1 MSEEATR
8 LVPGGG
14 DSEAGNGDAPGRAD
28 IQDDSMV
35 VDVEAEA
42 DSRDK
47 QASTSLRPPPR
58 KRRRTVISCTQCH
71 RRKQKCDRK
80 LPCANCIT
88 RHKQD
93 GCEYESDAPTA
104 RELQKHRNAED
115 GAFSVR
121 VAARPG
127 DNDSHWRGTPAD
139 GGSASSSSSKPV
151 NFGYSHTG
159 ASTLGFLQKLED
171 AQSPLSHLNP
181 DNMGRGDHFNTR
193 ERYKTLI
200 RQLPARIYIDKLV
213 DIYFVEFNWQYQS
226 LDRDAFDK
234 QLQEWYRLP
243 FNLLTTG
250 GPQALD
256 PHLRAFPAL
265 LFQVLALALL
275 LLHSEADQVF
285 ESLKY
290 AGNMT
295 FDDLAMDYSESGMS
309 ILSLLGKRQMTIT
322 TVQTGFLRA
331 SFLKYVAL
339 VTESWHAIGSAI
351 RDGQEIGL
359 HRDSLDPKP
368 ANNSPEAILENQ
380 WAIQRRRKLWITL
393 VWWDLHA
400 AVVLG
405 RPTTI
410 DLSQEQ
416 QLTLPIDAKMN
427 ILATSSP
434 SSSSSLPNPLVPRTE
449 SDPPTPL
456 TRLIFAIALGTQ
468 LRTIYTLEKTLGPN
482 PHSFNALDSLHAEF
496 LSLESQTPPWLRLEN
511 PDTKFDSLPECY
523 WIPYARAQMP
533 QMLAFNI
540 MALHRPYIFTR
551 PKSRTEALKASLGM
565 LQAQRY
571 HFSTLRPEHYKMF
584 TLFFGTF
591 DAIVIVAAV
600 FILFSR
606 EFGRGEYVDGA
617 VRQFGWAVERFRAM
631 SGRNGLARAALG
643 VLKVLG
649 VRFVRALGLKEDVI
663 FGLGEH
669 VAKEVV
675 ERVPPPVTNAGLMPL
690 PWGASDGDGGSAA
703 AAVTEGGVRTTTPL
717 TYGSGGPGPSSVS
730 PAAAGGAGAMLV
742 ADYYTAMKSTLQ
754 QTHSNDG
761 RSASPSNN
769 GSGHTTHTPQARDAT
784 TTMAG
789 SGTAT
794 SYNAPSTSS
803 MDTTPSTTVGGGS
816 STTTDNRTI
825 LLDPPGTSGGGGSW
839 DSNNWNTINIPSDF
853 DWSSLQPIFATG
865 DLLYNDLQ
873 LHSTDG
879 GGGAGW
885 GSNTTGN
892 DGNGNNLGTTSSG
905 GGSGPDIFWTS
916 GAGSV
921 PFVPAAQSI
930 SHVNMDNTAAGP
942 SGGGMHMAENRGNN
956 HNSSHD
962 VGASVEHKQGL
973 TDQGNNNN
981 MNPWLLDGDFGGHSF
996 WSLLNQ
1002 FGPPAPPPPGT

>member
-14 DSEAGNGDAPGRAD
+14 DSEAGNGDAPGRPD
-28 IQDDSMV
+28 FQDGDML
-35 VDVEAEA
+35 VDDVEA

-47 QASTSLRPPPR
+47 QASTSLRPPPK

-80 LPCANCIT
+80 LPCANCIA

-93 GCEYESDAPTA
+93 SCEYESGAPTA
-104 RELQKHRNAED
+104 RELQTRRNAED

-127 DNDSHWRGTPAD
+127 NNDSH
-139 GGSASSSSSKPV
+139 SSKPV

-171 AQSPLSHLNP
+171 GQSPLSHLNP
-181 DNMGRGDHFNTR
+181 DNMGRGDHSNTR

-243 FNLLTTG
+243 FSLLTTG

-368 ANNSPEAILENQ
+368 ANNTPEAILENQ
-380 WAIQRRRKLWITL
+380 WQIQRRRKLWITL

-416 QLTLPIDAKMN
+416 QPTPPIDAKMN
-427 ILATSSP
+427 ILATSSSP
-434 SSSSSLPNPLVPRTE
+434 SSSSSSSLPSPLVPRTE

-482 PHSFNALDSLHAEF
+482 PHSFAALDALHAEF
-496 LSLESQTPPWLRLEN
+496 LSLETQTPPWLRLEN
-511 PDTKFDSLPECY
+511 PDTKFDALPECY

-551 PKSRTEALKASLGM
+551 QKSRTEALKASLGM

-600 FILFSR
+600 FILFSG
-606 EFGRGEYVDGA
+606 EFGPGGEYVDGA

-631 SGRNGLARAALG
+631 SGRNELARAALG

-649 VRFVRALGLKEDVI
+649 VRFVRALGLKEHVI
-663 FGLGEH
+663 FGLGE
-669 VAKEVV
+669 EV

-690 PWGASDGDGGSAA
+690 PWGAADGDGSAA
-703 AAVTEGGVRTTTPL
+703 DVTEGGVRTTTTPL
-717 TYGSGGPGPSSVS
+717 TDGSGGPSSVS
-730 PAAAGGAGAMLV
+730 PAAAAGGGAGAMLAV
-742 ADYYTAMKSTLQ
+742 ADYYTAMKTTLQQ
-754 QTHSNDG
+754 QTHSISS
-761 RSASPSNN
+761 SASTS
-769 GSGHTTHTPQARDAT
+769 SGHNITTHTPPQAT
-784 TTMAG
+784 TIAG
-789 SGTAT
+789 NWTT
-794 SYNAPSTSS
+794 THSYNAPPSTSS
-803 MDTTPSTTVGGGS
+803 MDTTTPRASTTVGGS
-816 STTTDNRTI
+816 NDNRTI
-825 LLDPPGTSGGGGSW
+825 LLDHTGGASGGGGGSW
-839 DSNNWNTINIPSDF
+839 DSNWNTDTVNIPSDF

-865 DLLYNDLQ
+865 DLLYNELQ

-885 GSNTTGN
+885 GGNTTGN
-892 DGNGNNLGTTSSG
+892 GNGNGNNLATTSSS
-905 GGSGPDIFWTS
+905 SGPDILWTS
-916 GAGSV
+916 GGAGSV
-921 PFVPAAQSI
+921 PAPSTQSI
-930 SHVNMDNTAAGP
+930 SHVNMDNTAVAGP
-942 SGGGMHMAENRGNN
+942 SGGGDMYMPLENRGNN
-956 HNSSHD
+956 HHNGRH
-962 VGASVEHKQGL
+962 VEHKQGL
-973 TDQGNNNN
+973 TDDQGNNSNNN

-1002 FGPPAPPPPGT
+1002 FGPPAPPPPPPGGGQ